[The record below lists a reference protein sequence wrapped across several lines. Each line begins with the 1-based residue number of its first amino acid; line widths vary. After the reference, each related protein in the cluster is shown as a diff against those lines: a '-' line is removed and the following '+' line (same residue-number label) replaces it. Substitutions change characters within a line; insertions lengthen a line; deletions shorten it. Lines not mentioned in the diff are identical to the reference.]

1 MNALAFIALWL
12 VSAVVLSCLAV
23 GVIRLGTW
31 AFEAW
36 QDTRAIRRDEH
47 EDGFL

>member
-12 VSAVVLSCLAV
+12 LSAGVLSCLAV

-31 AFEAW
+31 AYDAW
-36 QDTRAIRRDEH
+36 QATRAIGRDEH